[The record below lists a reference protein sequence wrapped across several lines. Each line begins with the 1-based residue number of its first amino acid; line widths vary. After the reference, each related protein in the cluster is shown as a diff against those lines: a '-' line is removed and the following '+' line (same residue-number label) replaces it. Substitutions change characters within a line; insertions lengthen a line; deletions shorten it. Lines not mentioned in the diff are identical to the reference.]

1 MRARHAYRGFTLIEL
16 IAVITILAILAA
28 VALPRVTAADSFA
41 ERGYA
46 DEIAANLR
54 RARVLAMTTGCDVQF
69 TSSAGGYV
77 ARQRGAG
84 ANNHCAMAGAWATT
98 VFSGPR
104 AQHLQSPATQVVVFG
119 HDGTAN
125 PAATFTL
132 GARQVTVE
140 TSGLVSGP

>member
-1 MRARHAYRGFTLIEL
+1 MRAPHAYRGFTLIEL
-16 IAVITILAILAA
+16 IAAITILAILAA

-54 RARVLAMTTGCDVQF
+54 RARIVAMTTGCDVQF
-69 TSSAGGYV
+69 TSSATGFL

-84 ANNHCAMAGAWATT
+84 ANNHCASAGAWVTT

-104 AQHLQSPATQVVVFG
+104 ASHLQSPATRQVVFG
-119 HDGTAN
+119 RDGTAS
-125 PAATFTL
+125 AAVTFTL
-132 GARQVTVE
+132 GTRQVTVE